1 MNEAHNGSVQMTT
14 QKAAT
19 FEEIAGLRERNVLA
33 LKAAKESGKK
43 VVGTYC
49 LYSPGELIVA
59 AGAIPVSLCGTSQ
72 NPVAA
77 AEKALPRTLCP
88 LIKSSYGFAITD
100 TCPYFHF
107 ADLLLAET
115 TCDGKK
121 KMYELLGELKPLHLM
136 QLPQVQDEAA
146 LDYWLLELQ
155 RLIRRLE
162 AEFEVTITP
171 QKLSEAILLLNEERR
186 SLQALQDVCKRKP
199 APISGMDLLTVLH
212 NRGFS
217 VDKREA
223 VELLDR
229 LTGELLELSD
239 RGISPFGAGAPRI
252 LLTGVPVGIGSDKVV
267 RIIEQ
272 CGGSVVCFES
282 CGGYKKVDP
291 VEVTDDPLRAIAE
304 KYLRIPCSCMSPNS
318 GRMDLVER
326 LVQEFSVDAVIDLTW
341 QGCHTYNIESFSL
354 KKRLQGGVKIP
365 FVQIETDYSESDS
378 EQLKVRIEAFLE
390 MIGTRSAKSVRI

>member
-1 MNEAHNGSVQMTT
+1 METL
-14 QKAAT
+14 KAAT
-19 FEEIAGLRERNVLA
+19 FAEISTLRERNILA
-33 LKAAKESGKK
+33 LKEAKDLGKK

-49 LYSPGELIVA
+49 LYSPAELIVA

-72 NPVAA
+72 NPIPA
-77 AEKALPRTLCP
+77 AEKVLPRALCP

-136 QLPQVQDEAA
+136 QLPQVQNAAA
-146 LDYWLLELQ
+146 LDYWMVELE
-155 RLIRRLE
+155 RLIARLE
-162 AEFEVTITP
+162 VEFEVEITP
-171 QKLSEAILLLNEERR
+171 AKLSHAIWLLNEERR
-186 SLQALQDVCKRKP
+186 SLQALQDVCRRRP

-217 VDKREA
+217 VDKLQA
-223 VELLDR
+223 VQLLDR

-239 RGISPFGAGAPRI
+239 QGIAPFSASAPRI
-252 LLTGVPVGIGSDKVV
+252 LLTGVPVGLGSDKVV
-267 RIIEQ
+267 RITEE

-318 GRMDLVER
+318 GRLELVSR
-326 LVQEFSVDAVIDLTW
+326 LVHEFQVDGVIDLTW

-354 KKRLQGGVKIP
+354 KRHLQGGAKVP
-365 FVQIETDYSESDS
+365 FMQIETDYSESDS

-390 MIGTRSAKSVRI
+390 MITIKPLK